1 MSINTQTNSTTKRRG
16 SILMVVLIVVM
27 VVSLGAYSFSAM
39 MLAHHQTALLSSNH
53 QQTRWLVDSGIDT
66 IRVHLSLTEAERLES
81 GGNYDNPVLFQAVNV
96 IPDPDPYIQ

>member
-1 MSINTQTNSTTKRRG
+1 
-16 SILMVVLIVVM
+16 MVVLIVVV

-66 IRVHLSLTEAERLES
+66 IRVHLSLTESERLES
-81 GGNYDNPVLFQAVNV
+81 GGNYDNPVLFQAVNI
-96 IPDPDPYIQ
+96 IPDPDPRLVTPANH